1 MQLCKMWGF
10 ALTKKIIS
18 NFERNMHIDTKIIF
32 GYKQHRLKI
41 DEEKKSIMTKKW
53 TSPERESIADSVITC
68 LEQNGYYWNDL

>member
-18 NFERNMHIDTKIIF
+18 NFERNMHIDIKIIF

-41 DEEKKSIMTKKW
+41 VEEKKSIMKKK
-53 TSPERESIADSVITC
+53 
-68 LEQNGYYWNDL
+68 